1 MKSYLNKN
9 LISDIFFDLDHTLW
23 DFNEN
28 SRLAFSAIFE
38 IKKIDLELKY
48 FLKIYNTVNQK
59 YWKLYRE
66 NMISHDYLR
75 IKRLEESFYLSG
87 IILSSTDL
95 DQINNLYMR
104 LLTSFNNLIPGAISL
119 IKFLK
124 PNYRLSVITNGFEDI
139 QHKKIDNSGLKN
151 YFNQVITAD
160 KVGFKK
166 PNPKIFKKA
175 LEKNNLDSSNCL
187 MIGDTFESDITGA
200 LKINMKAIHFNSN
213 NEKKHKLCP
222 IVYRLIDIKRLF
234 CD

>member
-1 MKSYLNKN
+1 MKNYLNTN

-28 SRLAFSAIFE
+28 SKQAFSKIFK
-38 IKKIDLELKY
+38 IKKIDLDLEK
-48 FLKIYNTVNQK
+48 FLKFFNTVNQK

-66 NMISHDYLR
+66 NLISHQYLR
-75 IKRLEESFYLSG
+75 IKRLEESFFLSG
-87 IILSSTDL
+87 IFISSTDL
-95 DQINNLYMR
+95 VEINNLYIQ
-104 LLTSFNNLIPGAISL
+104 LLTSFNSLIPGSLSL

-124 PNYRLSVITNGFEDI
+124 RNYRLTIITNGFEDI
-139 QHKKIDNSGLKN
+139 QHKKINNSGLKN
-151 YFNQVITAD
+151 YFDQVVTAD

-175 LEKNNLDSSNCL
+175 LKKNNLDPSNCL
-187 MIGDTFESDITGA
+187 MIGDTFEADILGA
-200 LKINMKAIHFNSN
+200 IKINMKAIHFNSN

>member
-1 MKSYLNKN
+1 MRNYLNKN
-9 LISDIFFDLDHTLW
+9 LITDIFFDLDHTLW

-28 SRLAFSAIFE
+28 SKHAFSKIFK
-38 IKKIDLELKY
+38 IKKIDLELEK
-48 FLKIYNTVNQK
+48 FLKIYNIVNQK
-59 YWKLYRE
+59 YWKLYRK
-66 NMISHDYLR
+66 NLISHQYLR

-87 IILSSTDL
+87 FLLSSNDL
-95 DQINNLYMR
+95 DQINDLYIR
-104 LLTSFNNLIPGAISL
+104 LLTSFNNLIPGSLDL

-124 PNYRLSVITNGFEDI
+124 RNYRLSIITNGFEDI
-139 QHKKIDNSGLKN
+139 QLKKIKNSGLKN
-151 YFNQVITAD
+151 YFDQVITAD

-175 LEKNNLDSSNCL
+175 LKKNNLDSSNCL
-187 MIGDTFESDITGA
+187 MIGDTVEADIIGA

>member
-1 MKSYLNKN
+1 MKNYLNTN

-28 SRLAFSAIFE
+28 SKQAFSKIFK
-38 IKKIDLELKY
+38 IKKIDLDLEK
-48 FLKIYNTVNQK
+48 FLKFFNTVNQK

-66 NMISHDYLR
+66 NLISHQYLR
-75 IKRLEESFYLSG
+75 IKRLEESFFLSG
-87 IILSSTDL
+87 IFISSTDL
-95 DQINNLYMR
+95 VEINNLYIQ
-104 LLTSFNNLIPGAISL
+104 LLTSFNSLIPGSLSL

-124 PNYRLSVITNGFEDI
+124 RNYRLTIITNGFEDI
-139 QHKKIDNSGLKN
+139 QRKKINNSGLKN
-151 YFNQVITAD
+151 YFDQVVTAD

-175 LEKNNLDSSNCL
+175 LKKNNLDPSNCL
-187 MIGDTFESDITGA
+187 MIGDTFEADILGA
-200 LKINMKAIHFNSN
+200 IKINMKAIHFNSN

>member
-104 LLTSFNNLIPGAISL
+104 LLTSFNNLIPGALSL

-166 PNPKIFKKA
+166 PNP
-175 LEKNNLDSSNCL
+175 NN
-187 MIGDTFESDITGA
+187 
-200 LKINMKAIHFNSN
+200 
-213 NEKKHKLCP
+213 
-222 IVYRLIDIKRLF
+222 
-234 CD
+234 

>member
-1 MKSYLNKN
+1 MKNYLNTN

-28 SRLAFSAIFE
+28 SKQAFSKIFK
-38 IKKIDLELKY
+38 IKKIDLDLEK
-48 FLKIYNTVNQK
+48 FLKFFNTVNQK

-66 NMISHDYLR
+66 NLISHQYLR
-75 IKRLEESFYLSG
+75 IKRLEESFFLSG
-87 IILSSTDL
+87 IFISSTDL
-95 DQINNLYMR
+95 DEINNLYIQ
-104 LLTSFNNLIPGAISL
+104 LLTSFNSLIPGSLSL

-124 PNYRLSVITNGFEDI
+124 RNYRLTIITNGFEDI
-139 QHKKIDNSGLKN
+139 QRKKINNSGLKN
-151 YFNQVITAD
+151 YFDQVVTAD

-175 LEKNNLDSSNCL
+175 LKKNNLDPSNCL
-187 MIGDTFESDITGA
+187 MIGDTFEADILGA
-200 LKINMKAIHFNSN
+200 IKINMKAIHFNSN

>member
-1 MKSYLNKN
+1 MKNYLNKK

-28 SRLAFSAIFE
+28 SKQAFSKIFK
-38 IKKIDLELKY
+38 IKKIDLDLEK
-48 FLKIYNTVNQK
+48 FLKFFNTVNQK

-66 NMISHDYLR
+66 NLISHQYLR
-75 IKRLEESFYLSG
+75 IKRLEESFFLSG
-87 IILSSTDL
+87 IFISSTDL
-95 DQINNLYMR
+95 VEINNLYIQ
-104 LLTSFNNLIPGAISL
+104 LLTSFNSLIPGSLSL

-124 PNYRLSVITNGFEDI
+124 RNYRLTIITNGFEDI
-139 QHKKIDNSGLKN
+139 QHKKINNSGLKN
-151 YFNQVITAD
+151 YFDQVVTAD

-175 LEKNNLDSSNCL
+175 LKKNNLDPSNCL
-187 MIGDTFESDITGA
+187 MIGDTFEADILGA
-200 LKINMKAIHFNSN
+200 IKINMKAIHFNSN

>member
-1 MKSYLNKN
+1 MKNYLNTN

-28 SRLAFSAIFE
+28 SKQAFSKIFK
-38 IKKIDLELKY
+38 IKKIDLDLEK
-48 FLKIYNTVNQK
+48 FLKFFNTVNQK

-66 NMISHDYLR
+66 NLISHQYLR
-75 IKRLEESFYLSG
+75 IKRLEESFFLSG
-87 IILSSTDL
+87 IFISSTDL
-95 DQINNLYMR
+95 VEINNLYIQ
-104 LLTSFNNLIPGAISL
+104 LLTSFNSLIPGSLSL

-124 PNYRLSVITNGFEDI
+124 RNYRLTIITNGFEDI
-139 QHKKIDNSGLKN
+139 QHKKINNSGLKN
-151 YFNQVITAD
+151 YFDQVVTAD

-175 LEKNNLDSSNCL
+175 LKKNNLDPSNCL
-187 MIGDTFESDITGA
+187 MIGDTFEADILGA
-200 LKINMKAIHFNSN
+200 IKINMKTIHFNSN

>member
-1 MKSYLNKN
+1 MKNYLNKK

-28 SRLAFSAIFE
+28 SRHAFSKIFK
-38 IKKIDLELKY
+38 IKKIDLDLENFIKL
-48 FLKIYNTVNQK
+48 YNNVNQK
-59 YWKLYRE
+59 YWKFYRE
-66 NMISHDYLR
+66 NVISHQYLR
-75 IKRLEESFYLSG
+75 IKRLEESFHLSG
-87 IILSSTDL
+87 INLSLTDL
-95 DQINNLYMR
+95 DEINNLYIR
-104 LLTSFNNLIPGAISL
+104 LLTSFNNLIPGSLSL

-124 PNYRLSVITNGFEDI
+124 RNYRLSIITNGFEDI
-139 QHKKIDNSGLKN
+139 QHKKINNSGLKN
-151 YFNQVITAD
+151 YFDQVITAD

-166 PNPKIFKKA
+166 PNPEIFKKA
-175 LEKNNLDSSNCL
+175 LKKNNLDSSSCL
-187 MIGDTFESDITGA
+187 MIGDTFEADILGA